1 MENSMFK
8 RLTIRTRL
16 IATMA
21 ILGLLI
27 AVTGAMGIYGTHSVN
42 AALEETYS
50 NNLASALASADS
62 KMLLTRA
69 RLVQDRAV
77 FHPEAPDL
85 PALLQRADDFV
96 VKSNEAWQRYLALD
110 QDAEEKALSDAVST
124 ARKNMVDN
132 GVNALAQALRDG
144 NAARIDQ
151 VAMKD
156 MQKLFSAFSDATDKL
171 DDYQL
176 RTAKQSFDDSQ
187 HLYGIVMKLSI
198 GAVIAGIVL
207 IIAAC
212 ATLMRAIMGPLRE
225 TLEHFD
231 AMAAGDLARRVDT
244 ERHDE
249 MGMLMKGLAS
259 MQQKLADTVRT
270 VREGSGS
277 IAVASNEIAD
287 GNMDLSRRT
296 EQQAASLEETASSL
310 EELTSTVRQNAD
322 NARQANSMAVSASQV
337 AQQGGQL
344 VARVIDTMGAITTSS
359 KKIEDI
365 IAVIDGIA
373 FQTNILAL
381 NAAVEAARAGE
392 QGRGFAVVAS
402 EVRTL
407 AQRSAAA
414 AKEIKQL
421 IDASVA
427 SVATGSVLVGQA
439 GSTMDEIVTGIAR
452 VADIMTEIQSATSE
466 QSSGIDLI
474 NDAVT
479 QMDQVTQQNAALVE
493 EAAAAAGALQEQAA
507 MLEQTVSVFRL
518 ERADAAQTL
527 RRPAPAASRPLALA

>member
-1 MENSMFK
+1 MFN

-16 IATMA
+16 VATMA

-27 AVTGAMGIYGTHSVN
+27 AITGAMGIYGIRSVN

-50 NNLASALASADS
+50 NQLASALAMSDS
-62 KMLLTRA
+62 KMALTRA
-69 RLVQDRAV
+69 RLVHDRAV
-77 FHPEAPDL
+77 FHPESPDL
-85 PALLQRADDFV
+85 PALLKRADDFLA
-96 VKSNEAWQRYLALD
+96 KSDEAWQRYLSLS
-110 QDAEEKALSDAVST
+110 QDAEEKALSDKVDAT
-124 ARKNMVDN
+124 RKALIDN
-132 GVNALAQALRDG
+132 GLRAVDKALRDG
-144 NAARIDQ
+144 DAARTDHL
-151 VAMKD
+151 VMKD
-156 MQKLFSAFSDATDKL
+156 MQKLFSAYSDASDKL
-171 DDYQL
+171 DDYQIN
-176 RTAKQSFDDSQ
+176 TAQQSFKDSQ
-187 HLYGIVMKLSI
+187 HLYGTVMQLSI
-198 GAVIAGIVL
+198 GAIVAGIVL
-207 IIAAC
+207 IVAAC
-212 ATLMRAIMGPLRE
+212 VTLVRAIMKPLRE
-225 TLEHFD
+225 ALDHFD
-231 AMAAGDLARRVDT
+231 AMAAGDLSRRIDT
-244 ERHDE
+244 TRHDE
-249 MGMLMKGLAS
+249 MGTLLKGLAS

-277 IAVASNEIAD
+277 IAVASHEIAD
-287 GNMDLSRRT
+287 GNLDLSRRT

-322 NARQANSMAVSASQV
+322 NARQASSMAASASQV
-337 AQQGGQL
+337 AQQGGQI
-344 VARVIDTMGAITTSS
+344 VAQVIDTMGAITASS

-414 AKEIKQL
+414 AKEIKEL
-421 IDASVA
+421 IDNSVA
-427 SVATGSVLVGQA
+427 SVETGSALVGQA
-439 GSTMDEIVTGIAR
+439 GTTMDEIVTGIAR
-452 VADIMTEIQSATSE
+452 VADIMTEIMSATAE

-493 EAAAAAGALQEQAA
+493 EAAAAAGSLQEQAA
-507 MLEQTVSVFRL
+507 TLEQTVAVFRL
-518 ERADAAQTL
+518 DQQASHQPA
-527 RRPAPAASRPLALA
+527 APARRQTSSRPVAQLAWQ

>member
-1 MENSMFK
+1 MFK

-27 AVTGAMGIYGTHSVN
+27 AVTGAMGIYGMRSVN
-42 AALEETYS
+42 SALEETYS

-77 FHPEAPDL
+77 FHPDTPEL
-85 PALLQRADDFV
+85 PALLKRADDFV
-96 VKSNEAWQRYLALD
+96 AKSNEAWQRYLVLD

-124 ARKNMVDN
+124 ARKNFIDS

-144 NAARIDQ
+144 DAARIDQ

-156 MQKLFSAFSDATDKL
+156 MQKLFSAFSEATDKL
-171 DDYQL
+171 DEYQFT
-176 RTAKQSFDDSQ
+176 TAKQSFDNSQ
-187 HLYGIVMKLSI
+187 QLYGTVMKLSI
-198 GAVIAGIVL
+198 GAVAAGILL

-212 ATLMRAIMGPLRE
+212 VTLMRAIMGPLRE
-225 TLEHFD
+225 ALEHFD

-249 MGMLMKGLAS
+249 MGMLMKGLAN

-337 AQQGGQL
+337 AQQGGQI
-344 VARVIDTMGAITTSS
+344 VAKVIDTMGAITTSS

-414 AKEIKQL
+414 AKEIKEL
-421 IDASVA
+421 ISDSVDKVDAGSRLVNQA
-427 SVATGSVLVGQA
+427 GATMEEMVGSVKRVTDLV
-439 GSTMDEIVTGIAR
+439 
-452 VADIMTEIQSATSE
+452 
-466 QSSGIDLI
+466 
-474 NDAVT
+474 
-479 QMDQVTQQNAALVE
+479 
-493 EAAAAAGALQEQAA
+493 
-507 MLEQTVSVFRL
+507 
-518 ERADAAQTL
+518 
-527 RRPAPAASRPLALA
+527 

>member
-1 MENSMFK
+1 MFK

-27 AVTGAMGIYGTHSVN
+27 AVTGAMGIYGIHSVN

-50 NNLASALASADS
+50 TRLASSMANADS
-62 KMLLTRA
+62 KILLTRA
-69 RLVQDRAV
+69 RLVQDRAIMR
-77 FHPEAPDL
+77 PESPEV

-96 VKSNEAWQRYLALD
+96 AKSDAAWQRYLALPLGPG
-110 QDAEEKALSDAVST
+110 EKELSDAVERSRQDLIT
-124 ARKNMVDN
+124 N
-132 GVNALAQALRDG
+132 GLKALAQALRAGD
-144 NAARIDQ
+144 AARIDQ
-151 VAMKD
+151 LAMKD
-156 MQKLFSAFSDATDKL
+156 MTKLYSVYSDAAEALDK
-171 DDYQL
+171 YQM
-176 RTAKQSFDDSQ
+176 TAAQQLFADSQ
-187 HLYGIVMKLSI
+187 RLYSTVLGLSI
-198 GAVIAGIVL
+198 GAVAAGILL
-207 IIAAC
+207 IVAAC
-212 ATLMRAIMGPLRE
+212 VTLLRAIMTPLRE
-225 TLEHFD
+225 VLEHFD
-231 AMAAGDLARRVDT
+231 AMAAGDLSRRVDT
-244 ERHDE
+244 GRHDE
-249 MGMLMKGLAS
+249 MGTLLKGLAG
-259 MQQKLADTVRT
+259 MQQKLAETVRV

-310 EELTSTVRQNAD
+310 EELTATVRQNAD

-337 AQQGGQL
+337 AQQGGQI

-365 IAVIDGIA
+365 ISVIDSIA

-414 AKEIKQL
+414 AKEIKEL
-421 IDASVA
+421 IDDSVA
-427 SVATGSVLVGQA
+427 SVETGSALVGQA
-439 GSTMDEIVTGIAR
+439 GTTMDEIVTGIAR
-452 VADIMTEIQSATSE
+452 VADIMTEIMSATSE

-507 MLEQTVSVFRL
+507 TLEETVSVFRL
-518 ERADAAQTL
+518 ERAEAAASPL
-527 RRPAPAASRPLALA
+527 RRPAPAASRTLALA

>member
-1 MENSMFK
+1 MLN

-21 ILGLLI
+21 VLGFLI
-27 AVTGAMGIYGTHSVN
+27 AITGGTGVYGIRSVN

-50 NNLASALASADS
+50 NQLVSSQATSDS
-62 KMLLTRA
+62 KLLLTRA
-69 RLVQDRAV
+69 RLVHDRAV
-77 FHPEAPDL
+77 FHPDSPDV
-85 PALLQRADDFV
+85 PALLKRANDFLA
-96 VKSNEAWQRYLALD
+96 KSDEAWQRYLSLE
-110 QDAEEKALSDAVST
+110 QDAEEKALSDKVGAT
-124 ARKNMVDN
+124 RKALVDN
-132 GVNALAQALRDG
+132 GLHALEQALLAKD
-144 NAARIDQ
+144 AARIDQ
-151 VAMKD
+151 IVMKD
-156 MQKLFSAFSDATDKL
+156 MQALYSAYSDASDKL

-176 RTAKQSFDDSQ
+176 ATAKHSFEASQ
-187 HLYGIVMKLSI
+187 RLYGTVMALSI
-198 GAVIAGIVL
+198 GAIIAGIAL
-207 IIAAC
+207 IVVAC
-212 ATLMRAIMGPLRE
+212 VTLVRAIMGPLRE
-225 TLEHFD
+225 ALEHFD
-231 AMAAGDLARRVDT
+231 AMSAGDLSRRVDVK
-244 ERHDE
+244 RHDE
-249 MGMLMKGLAS
+249 MGTLMKGLAT

-270 VREGSGS
+270 VREGSSS

-287 GNMDLSRRT
+287 GNLDLSRRT

-322 NARQANSMAVSASQV
+322 NARQASDMAATASQV
-337 AQQGGQL
+337 AQQGGQI
-344 VARVIDTMGAITTSS
+344 VARVVDTMGAITTSS

-414 AKEIKQL
+414 AKEIKEL
-421 IDASVA
+421 IDNSVA
-427 SVATGSVLVGQA
+427 SVEAGSTLVGQA
-439 GSTMDEIVTGIAR
+439 GTTMNEIVTSIAR
-452 VADIMTEIQSATSE
+452 VAGIMTEIMSATSE

-507 MLEQTVSVFRL
+507 TLEETVSVFRL
-518 ERADAAQTL
+518 EQQASGHAAAPLKRPAVAHSAAQ
-527 RRPAPAASRPLALA
+527 LAWQ